1 MWSEFQ
7 NDIFNWIESGEK
19 NGIVG
24 AVAGSGKST
33 TLIEAAKRIKEG
45 SIIFLAFNT
54 HIVKELDSKLAG
66 TRASARTI
74 HSMGNG
80 ALREYLG
87 KVANLDSVES
97 KKKYDRLA
105 SAWVDS
111 NGTKFAPDERKEI
124 AASLTK
130 LVNFARMTLVDAKS
144 HKALQLMCIH
154 FDIEINYPSF
164 LFPAVSVILQQG
176 QEQARSRKIIDF
188 TDMLYL
194 PVVWNLPLPK
204 FDFVL
209 CDEVQDLSACQLA
222 LVKKMVSPTGRFLG
236 VGDRSQSIFGF
247 AGAAADSFDN
257 IKSGMNAAEL
267 PLSICYRCPSSHIAL
282 AQMIVPQIQARP
294 GAPEGEVVHLKP
306 ADDLSKLV
314 RGGDLIICRLTAPL
328 ITECIRLIKNQ
339 IAAKV
344 RGRNIGEGLV
354 NLLKRIAKVEDFAY
368 SNVVRHLQE
377 YKARQIEFL
386 RQEEAD
392 ESAIESLSDRVE
404 CLQVCAESYLNAKS
418 IDELAKE
425 IEGLFDDSRPA
436 VWLSTV
442 HRAKGLEADRVFI
455 LKPEKLPLRWK
466 NQQAWQ
472 YEQELNIA
480 YVALTRAKQ
489 SLFIVGELPEPCQ
502 AKEDVQPELEAIEAS
517 KDAAELVGP
526 EAASE
531 PVEVPLLP
539 AGYDACYSC
548 GGSLQSLVEQDEGVC
563 DFCAGWKY
571 NALPPESAT
580 PQVQSQAVN
589 PAASAEIEALIAKL
603 DELVHNSCAAYMQDT
618 IRMAVEDLAE
628 LWGQSKSI
636 NQTEKEPTQ

>member
-1 MWSEFQ
+1 
-7 NDIFNWIESGEK
+7 
-19 NGIVG
+19 
-24 AVAGSGKST
+24 
-33 TLIEAAKRIKEG
+33 
-45 SIIFLAFNT
+45 
-54 HIVKELDSKLAG
+54 
-66 TRASARTI
+66 
-74 HSMGNG
+74 MGNG

-111 NGTKFAPDERKEI
+111 NGTQFAPDERKEI

-144 HKALQLMCIH
+144 HEALHLMCLH

-466 NQQAWQ
+466 NQQDWQ
-472 YEQELNIA
+472 LDQEYNAL

-489 SLFIVGELPEPCQ
+489 ALFIVGDLPEPCQ
-502 AKEDVQPELEAIEAS
+502 AKQDVQPELEAIEAS
-517 KDAAELVGP
+517 CDAAEIMAP
-526 EAASE
+526 EATSE
-531 PVEVPLLP
+531 PVGVPLLP

-548 GGSLQSLVEQDEGVC
+548 GGLLQSLVEQDEGVC

-571 NALPPESAT
+571 NTLPPESAT
-580 PQVQSQAVN
+580 PQVSSQAIN
-589 PAASAEIEALIAKL
+589 PVALAEIEASIAKL
-603 DELVHNSCAAYMQDT
+603 NALVHDACAAYMQDA
-618 IRMAVEDLAE
+618 IRMAVEGLAE
-628 LWGQSKSI
+628 LWSQSKSSI
-636 NQTEKEPTQ
+636 NQTEKEPT